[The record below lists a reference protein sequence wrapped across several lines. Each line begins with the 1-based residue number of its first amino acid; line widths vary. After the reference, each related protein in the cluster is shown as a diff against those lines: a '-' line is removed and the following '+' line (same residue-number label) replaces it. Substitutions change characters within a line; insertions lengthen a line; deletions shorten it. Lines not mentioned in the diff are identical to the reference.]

1 MQPALQDE
9 REHVA
14 SRHPD
19 LTSKQIAFVTNYV
32 ANGGNG
38 TAAAKDAGYAT
49 KSAHVEAH
57 RLLGMSKVIRAVAD
71 LTTHALGAA
80 LPGALATVV
89 RLSTVARSEYV
100 QLEASK
106 DLLDRAGLSAP
117 KKVLVSGDVRVTYD
131 FT

>member
-19 LTSKQIAFVTNYV
+19 LTAKQIAFVANYV
-32 ANGGNG
+32 ANGGKG
-38 TAAAKDAGYAT
+38 TAAAKAAGYVP

-57 RLLGMSKVIRAVAD
+57 RLLNMTKVIRAVAD
-71 LTTHALGAA
+71 LTTHALGAS
-80 LPGALATVV
+80 LPGALSTVV
-89 RLSTVARSEYV
+89 RLSERARSEYV

-106 DLLDRAGLSAP
+106 DLLDRAGLTAP
-117 KKVLVSGDVRVTYD
+117 KKVLIAGDVRVTYD